1 VINPL
6 VPGSR
11 ADACRLCDYDP
22 ARARQL
28 FSAAGGWN
36 GPLTLWFSTSAENEP
51 AMEAVA
57 NMLRTNLGIS
67 DIRFEVLDFA
77 QFLTRVKARKVTG
90 PFFSSWLMD
99 YPSPHTYIAPLYT
112 GGAPTNRTGYANPD
126 VDRHIAE
133 GDRAPSV
140 AEGITAYQAA
150 EDVIL
155 DDMPTIP
162 LWFGKTR
169 AVHGDRVT
177 HVAIDPFSR
186 IRVQDVQVVG

>member
-1 VINPL
+1 

-11 ADACRLCDYDP
+11 PDACGLCVYDP
-22 ARARQL
+22 ARARRIL
-28 FSAAGGWN
+28 ASAGGFG
-36 GPLTLWFSTSAENEP
+36 GPLHLWFSTSAENQP
-51 AMEAVA
+51 ALEAVA
-57 NMLRTNLGIS
+57 NMLRTNLGLT
-67 DIRFEVLDFA
+67 DIRFDVLDFA
-77 QFLTRVKARKVTG
+77 QFLSLVKARKVTG

-112 GGAPTNRTGYANPD
+112 AGARTNRTGYANPL
-126 VDRHIAE
+126 VDEHIAE

-140 AEGITAYQAA
+140 AAAIGPYQAA

-155 DDMPTIP
+155 DDMPVIP

-169 AVHGDRVT
+169 AVHGDRVI

-186 IRVQDVQVVG
+186 IRVQDVQVIG

>member
-1 VINPL
+1 
-6 VPGSR
+6 
-11 ADACRLCDYDP
+11 
-22 ARARQL
+22 
-28 FSAAGGWN
+28 
-36 GPLTLWFSTSAENEP
+36 
-51 AMEAVA
+51 MEAVA
-57 NMLRTNLGIS
+57 NMLRTNLGIG
-67 DIRFEVLDFA
+67 DIRFEVFDFA
-77 QFLTRVKARKVTG
+77 QFLSLVKARKVTG

-112 GGAPTNRTGYANPD
+112 GGAPTNRTGYANPR
-126 VDRHIAE
+126 VDQHIAE

-140 AEGITAYQAA
+140 AAGITAYQAA

-155 DDMPTIP
+155 DDMPVIP

>member
-1 VINPL
+1 
-6 VPGSR
+6 
-11 ADACRLCDYDP
+11 
-22 ARARQL
+22 
-28 FSAAGGWN
+28 
-36 GPLTLWFSTSAENEP
+36 
-51 AMEAVA
+51 
-57 NMLRTNLGIS
+57 MLRTNLGIS
-67 DIRFEVLDFA
+67 EIRFEVLDFA

-112 GGAPTNRTGYANPD
+112 GGAPTNRTGYASRD
-126 VDRHIAE
+126 VDARIAE
-133 GDRAPSV
+133 GDRAATV
-140 AEGITAYQAA
+140 AEGVAAYQAA